1 MQPSFR
7 ATCYMLHITVC
18 CLPVCYHIMVL
29 NTRIQDHSKFKFP
42 TFSLCETYI
51 ELLHF
56 RLGLLKSE
64 SVGISIREAR
74 FWSCYHLVT

>member
-1 MQPSFR
+1 
-7 ATCYMLHITVC
+7 
-18 CLPVCYHIMVL
+18 MVL

-74 FWSCYHLVT
+74 FLELLPFSHIMHSIKAP